1 MSERGS
7 RRGFLA
13 ALGSGTVAAVAGC
26 SSDGETS
33 EGSPTGEGVEADGDA
48 STAVPAVDPVEH
60 DKLIGAYYYSW
71 YRPPFPFREYTP
83 AEPILGYYRSA
94 DTEVINQHIVWARNH
109 GINWFNMSW
118 DGRNTSD
125 RHAPQDEDITDGF
138 LEAELMDRIKFSI
151 FYESN
156 IFLEEADDKLDFN
169 LETNRETLR
178 RDFQYL
184 EETFF
189 DESNYLS
196 IDGRPV
202 LTFYTADSFG
212 GSVGDAFADAT
223 DAIDHD
229 PYLVADIL
237 GSTDNRTNDWITAF
251 DAVTGYSIYNE
262 YVVGDGDYSDFVEY
276 ADREMREWALVADY
290 VDLDVIPNVLPGYDD
305 TEIQERPEDNP
316 VLEREPDG
324 FSELAATV
332 YDWIDPD
339 LDAIMITSFNEWP
352 EYTAVEP
359 AESYGTTYLEIVE
372 EEMARAGEPSHPS
385 TDGYP
390 IVRLDFDR
398 TVQAPEEPIE
408 FTIMFA
414 GLTLEDAAG
423 ERLAQYDIGIP
434 GEEPYILDGAFDPT
448 RRDDHAFETWRWL
461 GGPTGRTLLALERDH
476 RHATTAGIHAT
487 APPFAEKPVEADVYV
502 DGQRSDHVVF
512 EPDLPHTYQ
521 VSLIE

>member
-1 MSERGS
+1 MSDRGT

-13 ALGSGTVAAVAGC
+13 TLGSTTAAAIAGC

-33 EGSPTGEGVEADGDA
+33 AGSPTDRGVEDDDDA
-48 STAVPAVDPVEH
+48 STAVPEVDPVEH

-71 YRPPFPFREYTP
+71 YRPAFPFREYTP
-83 AEPILGYYRSA
+83 DEPVLGYYRSA
-94 DTEVINQHIVWARNH
+94 DTEVVNQHIAWARNH

-118 DGRNTSD
+118 DGRNTPD

-138 LEAELMDRIKFSI
+138 LEAELMDRIDFSI

-156 IFLEEADDKLDFN
+156 IFLREADDRLDFD

-178 RDFQYL
+178 RDFRYL

-189 DESNYLS
+189 AEPNYLT

-212 GSVGDAFADAT
+212 GSVREAFADAT

-229 PYLVADIL
+229 PYLVADVL
-237 GSTDNRTNDWITAF
+237 GSTDNRTNDWITTF

-262 YVVGDGDYSDFVEY
+262 YVVGDGDYSEFIEY
-276 ADREMREWALVADY
+276 ADREMREWALVADH
-290 VDLDVIPNVLPGYDD
+290 VDLDVIPNVLPGYND
-305 TEIQERPEDNP
+305 TKIEDRPEDNP

-332 YDWIDPD
+332 HDWMDPA
-339 LDAIMITSFNEWP
+339 LDAIMVTSFNEWP

-372 EEMARAGEPSHPS
+372 AELARGGEPTYPD

-398 TVQAPEEPIE
+398 TVRAPEEPIE

-414 GLTLEDAAG
+414 GLTIEDASG
-423 ERLAQYDIGIP
+423 EQLVRYDIGTP
-434 GEEPYILDGAFDPT
+434 GQEPYILDGAFDPT
-448 RRDDHAFETWRWL
+448 SRSDHTFGTWRWL

-476 RHATTAGIHAT
+476 RHATTAVVRAS
-487 APPFAEKPVEADVYV
+487 APPFAETPVEADVYV
-502 DGQRSDHVVF
+502 DGRRTDHVAF
-512 EPDLPHTYQ
+512 EPDLPQIYRI
-521 VSLIE
+521 SLTE